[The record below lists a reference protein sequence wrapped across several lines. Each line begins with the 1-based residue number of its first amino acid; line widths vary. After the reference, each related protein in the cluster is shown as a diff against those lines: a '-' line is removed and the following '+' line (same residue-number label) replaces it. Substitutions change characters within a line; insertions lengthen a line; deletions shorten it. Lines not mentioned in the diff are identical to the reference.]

1 MNNENIVKCIVE
13 LGKVFF
19 PKGKSRIKSGEFGI
33 FVADIIE
40 PIDNCENIYKNI
52 KLKGTCCEIQY
63 GEKYK
68 VSCKLCDVNEKFGNT
83 YEIVYINRIVDLKDE
98 VKQKNF
104 LMSILNENVVTR
116 LYNECENVIELLDSE
131 DVESLSKVKGIGVKS
146 AMRLIEKY
154 KDCKD
159 YSDVYSELGHLGFTS
174 NLIKRLVDYYKSPDV
189 VIDIVKTNPY
199 QLVNVD
205 GIGFKKADE
214 IAAKTGIKGAN
225 PNRIKGCILYIL
237 NQSGEIGK
245 SFLHYSDL
253 LKQLN
258 DNIGFVEQDI
268 INNVAGDLIS
278 KDEVFLSE
286 NGEFI
291 GLKKYY
297 NLENKIKTEL
307 LRITNSKSKIKINDI
322 EETIKETE
330 REQGFNFTEEQRD
343 AIVEFTKV
351 NVLALTGAA
360 GCVDCDTEFFNGVKW
375 KKISE
380 YEMGEP
386 VMQYNQDGTA
396 ELVVPKR
403 YIKNEKDYLW
413 QFETKYGINQ
423 CLSDNHMV
431 VYETSKGN
439 LNKKEFSEV
448 MKIHNE
454 SVQGFSG
461 KFYTTF
467 KYKTN
472 TKINLTDDE
481 IRLMCAVICDG
492 YFSENYSNINTCTIN
507 IKKLRKKER
516 LIGILNRLNLEYH
529 TIKAEKGYTRFVFIA
544 PLKEKEFSGHWYN
557 CNDQQ
562 LKVITDE
569 ILHWD
574 GSFSNGRLAF
584 STTNKS
590 TADFVQFAFSSQA
603 YRCKLISYDRTGQIK
618 VSSNGEKYVR
628 KSIEYVLSISDR
640 IKPSIGGFK
649 RNNPNK
655 TKINKYKT
663 KDGFEY
669 CFTVDSGMLVLRRKG
684 CVFITGNCGKTS
696 VSKGMMDLIKN
707 YSISA
712 CALSGKAAVRITEA
726 TGIEA
731 STIHRLLGF
740 QHGDFTYNKKNQLIS
755 DAVFLDEATMVNGEL
770 FLNLL
775 EAIPNGC
782 KLVMMGDI
790 QQLTPIGSCQ
800 VFADVLNSKSIT
812 SCKLTKPHRQAM
824 KSGII
829 PLSMNIINQNDIFDS
844 TFEGTSILG
853 ELKDMELNIYK
864 SNESHVNEV
873 VDCFMREYGNTKDL
887 METQIIVPMRNKG
900 EFSTYSINLEVQ
912 KRINPINSNR
922 KHITVPLDKERFYT
936 IQVGDKVINTK
947 NNYKSKNIDG
957 AEIPVFN
964 GNMGIVKD
972 IDGEF
977 ITVDFIGIGEL
988 ILDAKGAKSLEL
1000 GYAIT
1005 IHKSQGSGF
1014 ATVIGAID
1022 SSAYVL
1028 LNAELLYTLVTRAK
1042 KYCVLIGKNTAIRTA
1057 IKKREIKNKQTY
1069 LNKML

>member
-1 MNNENIVKCIVE
+1 MNKENIVKCIVE

-19 PKGKSRIKSGEFGI
+19 PKGKSHIKSGEFGI

-104 LMSILNENVVTR
+104 LMSILNENVVAR
-116 LYNECENVIELLDSE
+116 LYDECENVIDLLDNE
-131 DVESLSKVKGIGVKS
+131 DVESLSKIKGIGVKS

-159 YSDVYSELGHLGFTS
+159 YSEVYSELGHLGFTS

-253 LKQLN
+253 LKQLS
-258 DNIGFVEQDI
+258 DNIGFIEQDV
-268 INNVAGDLIS
+268 INKVASDLIS
-278 KDEVFLSE
+278 KNEVYLSE
-286 NGEFI
+286 NGEYI

-297 NLENKIKTEL
+297 NLENKIKNEL
-307 LRITNSKSKIKINDI
+307 LRIANSESKMKINNI
-322 EETIKETE
+322 EETIQLTE
-330 REQGFNFTEEQRD
+330 KDQGFDFTEEQRN
-343 AIVEFTKV
+343 AIIEFTKA
-351 NVLALTGAA
+351 NVLALTGGA
-360 GCVDCDTEFFNGVKW
+360 G
-375 KKISE
+375 
-380 YEMGEP
+380 
-386 VMQYNQDGTA
+386 
-396 ELVVPKR
+396 
-403 YIKNEKDYLW
+403 
-413 QFETKYGINQ
+413 
-423 CLSDNHMV
+423 
-431 VYETSKGN
+431 
-439 LNKKEFSEV
+439 
-448 MKIHNE
+448 
-454 SVQGFSG
+454 
-461 KFYTTF
+461 
-467 KYKTN
+467 
-472 TKINLTDDE
+472 
-481 IRLMCAVICDG
+481 
-492 YFSENYSNINTCTIN
+492 
-507 IKKLRKKER
+507 
-516 LIGILNRLNLEYH
+516 
-529 TIKAEKGYTRFVFIA
+529 
-544 PLKEKEFSGHWYN
+544 
-557 CNDQQ
+557 
-562 LKVITDE
+562 
-569 ILHWD
+569 
-574 GSFSNGRLAF
+574 
-584 STTNKS
+584 
-590 TADFVQFAFSSQA
+590 
-603 YRCKLISYDRTGQIK
+603 
-618 VSSNGEKYVR
+618 
-628 KSIEYVLSISDR
+628 
-640 IKPSIGGFK
+640 
-649 RNNPNK
+649 
-655 TKINKYKT
+655 
-663 KDGFEY
+663 
-669 CFTVDSGMLVLRRKG
+669 
-684 CVFITGNCGKTS
+684 CGKTS

-707 YSISA
+707 YSICA
-712 CALSGKAAVRITEA
+712 CALSGKASVRITEA

-740 QHGDFTYNKKNQLIS
+740 QHGEFVYNKKNQLIA

-770 FLNLL
+770 FLSLL

-782 KLVMMGDI
+782 KLVMMGDV

-800 VFADVLNSKSIT
+800 VFADVLSSKYIT

-844 TFEGTSILG
+844 TFEGRTILG

-864 SNESHVNEV
+864 SNESHLNEV
-873 VDCFMREYGNTKDL
+873 VECFMREYNKTNDL
-887 METQIIVPMRNKG
+887 METQIIVPMRNRG
-900 EFSTYSINLEVQ
+900 DFSTYSINIEVQ

-922 KHITVPLDKERFYT
+922 KHITVSLDKERFYT

-947 NNYKSKNIDG
+947 NNYKSKNADG
-957 AEIPVFN
+957 IEVPVFN

-972 IDGEF
+972 IDGEL

-1014 ATVIGAID
+1014 STVIGAID

-1069 LNKML
+1069 LNNIL